1 MFKLKFSRHKRQAF
15 TNEDKQ
21 CVNLTILSDNVVE
34 NTEVFLAQLS
44 TDDLSVILN
53 PDEAEIFIIDNDCK
67 FVHNERKKLCL

>member
-1 MFKLKFSRHKRQAF
+1 MLKLKFSRHKRQAF

-53 PDEAEIFIIDNDCK
+53 PDEAEIFINDNDCK
-67 FVHNERKKLCL
+67 FVHAYKDWL

>member
-1 MFKLKFSRHKRQAF
+1 M
-15 TNEDKQ
+15 
-21 CVNLTILSDNVVE
+21 VE